1 MISADPAILAP
12 SAAHRRE
19 GATGED
25 VADDTREGA
34 AASGDGDGAPLVM
47 RGGVDND
54 YYIFLYRHKL
64 ALPFWVTPDLYAVS
78 WELFKRCSGE
88 WRNGSRSG
96 V

>member
-1 MISADPAILAP
+1 
-12 SAAHRRE
+12 
-19 GATGED
+19 
-25 VADDTREGA
+25 
-34 AASGDGDGAPLVM
+34 M